1 MKTCSYLFVGL
12 ISLTMII
19 PVFGQ
24 KESAEKAAPK
34 PKKSD
39 LALRA
44 EARIQELALP
54 PSAAASQAE
63 AEDGPVV
70 TDSPE
75 WRLEQAQKLLR
86 TGLWLKKKGE
96 TEVAAEAAAKALALL
111 DGAAGMI
118 DRTKQPALA
127 AKLDE
132 LAGLIH
138 ERLTGDTVQAR
149 QRYDT
154 AKQVAADASPLAD
167 SRLKRLDRA
176 EGRAEKATEGKSDGS
191 QNTEKPKS

>member
-1 MKTCSYLFVGL
+1 MKPRTFLYAGL
-12 ISLTMII
+12 ISLAVVV

-24 KESAEKAAPK
+24 KESVERGAPK

-54 PSAAASQAE
+54 PAATASLAE
-63 AEDGPVV
+63 AEDGPVA

-96 TEVAAEAAAKALALL
+96 PEVAAEAATKALALL

-132 LAGLIH
+132 LAGLVH
-138 ERLTGDTVQAR
+138 ERLTGDAVQAR
-149 QRYDT
+149 QRYEK
-154 AKQVAADASPLAD
+154 AKQVAADAAPLAD

-176 EGRAEKATEGKSDGS
+176 EGRP
-191 QNTEKPKS
+191 EKPTDKGSLQDNKLETPKN